1 MTNKKRVF
9 VYYDGSN
16 FYHTCLYNYGIK
28 EIDFYHM
35 TNQLLDIQ
43 NEELVRIKYFNAPI
57 NQQENPIQYA
67 DQLKFFSRIRKTPFL
82 ELYLGRLVRRPLKK
96 INIVC
101 RKCGHQKT
109 KLVTCPFCNDHIDIT
124 TCYKSSEKGVD
135 VQLAINMLLDALHD
149 KYDVALLFSGDAD
162 YCPAIR
168 HIIKELKKEVIFCH
182 FPHPKT
188 NELVQTCSSSRIITK
203 DAVERAMIGKN

>member
-1 MTNKKRVF
+1 M
-9 VYYDGSN
+9 
-16 FYHTCLYNYGIK
+16 
-28 EIDFYHM
+28 
-35 TNQLLDIQ
+35 
-43 NEELVRIKYFNAPI
+43 
-57 NQQENPIQYA
+57 
-67 DQLKFFSRIRKTPFL
+67 
-82 ELYLGRLVRRPLKK
+82 
-96 INIVC
+96 
-101 RKCGHQKT
+101 
-109 KLVTCPFCNDHIDIT
+109 VTCPFCNDHIDIT